1 MPNQDTLFKLLLG
14 YCHRGDIEGSKQILQ
29 HAKSLGMSLTEQV
42 YSAFILG
49 KGRAGYVVNAC
60 MHSHT
65 CMYAR
70 SHAHTHTHIR
80 MHACTCTL
88 HTTVPLPFL
97 PPLLPSLCFLSPT
110 LFPAHALL
118 YVSPSSSPFHPFQ
131 RFSVLFLHIHPT
143 LPPNP
148 SVLCILTP
156 TPLSSP
162 PRPFP
167 LLPSPPLPSFRFPP
181 LSSLFHFIS
190 SFQRPGWGSVGACND
205 ERERYHCRNRELR
218 SSRCGLR

>member
-1 MPNQDTLFKLLLG
+1 MKEAGVMPNQDTLFKLLLG

-49 KGRAGYVVNAC
+49 KGRAGYVVNAS
-60 MHSHT
+60 MHSHMYVCTLT
-65 CMYAR
+65 CT
-70 SHAHTHTHIR
+70 HAYSYT
-80 MHACTCTL
+80 HACVHLCTAYYSA
-88 HTTVPLPFL
+88 TTLSA
-97 PPLLPSLCFLSPT
+97 SLASLSLFLSPT

-131 RFSVLFLHIHPT
+131 RFSVLFPHINPT

-156 TPLSSP
+156 TPPLS
-162 PRPFP
+162 
-167 LLPSPPLPSFRFPP
+167 SPPLPSFPFPP

-190 SFQRPGWGSVGACND
+190 SLPETWMGLG
-205 ERERYHCRNRELR
+205 
-218 SSRCGLR
+218 RCLQ